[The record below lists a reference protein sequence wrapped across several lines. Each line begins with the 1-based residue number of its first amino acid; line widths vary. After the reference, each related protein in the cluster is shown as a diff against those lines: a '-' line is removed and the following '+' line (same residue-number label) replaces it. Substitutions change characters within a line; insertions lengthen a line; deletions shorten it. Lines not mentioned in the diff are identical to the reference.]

1 MTYPFQMQNRAIESN
16 THYSPVSKTYRELLL
31 YATGPAIQ
39 QYSTFSPACIEGS
52 NPSCRVAICHYEN
65 VLYTVPYIDY

>member
-16 THYSPVSKTYRELLL
+16 KHYSPVSKTYRELLL

-39 QYSTFSPACIEGS
+39 QYSTFPFPCIEGS
-52 NPSCRVAICHYEN
+52 NPSCRIAIRHYED
-65 VLYTVPYIDY
+65 VFYTTPYIDY